1 MLFFGCLKK
10 SDVSW
15 FSRHFPM
22 ISPWFPVAMC
32 FENPMVA
39 SSGVQGRII
48 LQNPHLQFWTKILV
62 AMAMLVGGAITILKH
77 MWICMDS
84 YMGIYIYGNI
94 YGNMWVN
101 MGISMGISGNW
112 LVVQTHHLEKWWT
125 TRQWLADD
133 IPYMK
138 WNIIQPCSK
147 PPTSMAMSSLSIWEW
162 WSPGD
167 LRDRLTVLCGKTRTG
182 WWLSRPSE
190 KYESQLGW
198 FLQIY
203 GKLTNVPNHQPEN
216 GDFLEHLT

>member
-1 MLFFGCLKK
+1 MVFPSFPH
-10 SDVSW
+10 D
-15 FSRHFPM
+15 FPM
-22 ISPWFPVAMC
+22 VSRGHVLRKSPRLVRRSRKDHPPESAPPVLDQD
-32 FENPMVA
+32 F
-39 SSGVQGRII
+39 G
-48 LQNPHLQFWTKILV
+48 

-203 GKLTNVPNHQPEN
+203 GKITNVPNHQPEN

>member
-1 MLFFGCLKK
+1 MVFPSFPH
-10 SDVSW
+10 D
-15 FSRHFPM
+15 FPM
-22 ISPWFPVAMC
+22 VSRGHVLRKSHGRLVRRSRKDHPPESAPPVLDQD
-32 FENPMVA
+32 F
-39 SSGVQGRII
+39 G
-48 LQNPHLQFWTKILV
+48 

-203 GKLTNVPNHQPEN
+203 GKITNVPNHQPEN